1 MKYNLIH
8 SHEIWFNSLT
18 SELSSEESKKV
29 IISRKYFFIAL
40 LLCHDKWKH
49 NHIAAFSKKPLKKW
63 NHSDFEIISV
73 SFLLKLTI
81 LNNFK

>member
-63 NHSDFEIISV
+63 NHSDSFWNYFCFIS
-73 SFLLKLTI
+73 
-81 LNNFK
+81 FKINYFK